1 MSPKRSDN
9 TSVLGTLFRCE
20 IKRLMRDA
28 RVLLISVFAP
38 LVIVPGYILVM
49 QWIGNSEEQR
59 LEDTVYEYALS
70 GDEVEWGGE
79 IVSAALALEANDP
92 DTSQALARFERQQV
106 TNADSLLE
114 SGEIHLV
121 VEALSPEA
129 YERSRA
135 AETTTDTLDP
145 EEDEGAP
152 EIEEGSDG
160 GTASELQL
168 PIIRLRF
175 RSNSDFSRRAHDRLD
190 ARIREVR
197 SELRDLSL
205 IHI

>member
-1 MSPKRSDN
+1 
-9 TSVLGTLFRCE
+9 
-20 IKRLMRDA
+20 MRDA

-92 DTSQALARFERQQV
+92 DTSQAIARFERQQV

-129 YERSRA
+129 YERRSSTE
-135 AETTTDTLDP
+135 ETTTDTLDP
-145 EEDEGAP
+145 EEDEVTP

-175 RSNSDFSRRAHDRLD
+175 RSNSDFSRKAHD
-190 ARIREVR
+190 
-197 SELRDLSL
+197 
-205 IHI
+205 